1 MRDYI
6 KVLLLI
12 ALAYTNVLA
21 QNVASVKQPGLMVIP
36 SDKLLRKLKFGEFK
50 KNQGKDVFIADYKK
64 ALVEDEHLA
73 YIIGGIN
80 QKFAEENFPIE
91 SLEQTLKSID
101 FDAARNNIEDYE
113 EDPLGLIL
121 QQARP
126 DIVLKLDYEFER
138 GSIVNYFSFQLEALD
153 SYTNKSVAGAQDAK
167 LKTSEGNVKT
177 LMDEAVERNM
187 NNFKQNIEKHFQDL
201 RTNGREI
208 KIQFKLAKNTSFRLD
223 DINDT
228 VGDIYADYIQSWIK
242 KNTVNGQFKR
252 LTSSPSTLIFTNVRI
267 PLYDKDG
274 LGLGLDEWLKPLRI
288 ELIKKCGI
296 SAKDRTQSLGDGLIE
311 LSNKK

>member
-1 MRDYI
+1 MKHVI
-6 KVLLLI
+6 AIFLLL
-12 ALAYTNVLA
+12 LLHNYGFS
-21 QNVASVKQPGLMVIP
+21 QNAASVKQPSLMVVP
-36 SDKLLRKLKFGEFK
+36 SDKLLRKLHYGEFK

-64 ALVEDEHLA
+64 SIVEDDHLA

-80 QKFAEENFPIE
+80 QKFADENFPIE

-126 DIVLKLDYEFER
+126 DIILKLDYDFER
-138 GSIVNYFSFQLEALD
+138 GNIVNQFSFQLEALD
-153 SYTNKSVAGAQDAK
+153 SYTNKSVAGAQDSK
-167 LKTSEGNVKT
+167 LKTAESSIKV

-187 NNFKQNIEKHFQDL
+187 NNFKQNMEKHFQDL
-201 RTNGREI
+201 RVSGREV
-208 KIQFKLAKNTSFRLD
+208 KVQFKLAKNTTFRLD
-223 DINDT
+223 EINDT
-228 VGDIYADYIQSWIK
+228 IGDIYADYIQGWIK

-252 LTSSPSTLIFTNVRI
+252 LMSSPTTLVFTNVRI

-288 ELIKKCGI
+288 DIIKKCSI
-296 SAKDRTQSLGDGLIE
+296 TAKDRTQSLGDGLVE
-311 LSNKK
+311 LSDKK